1 MIGAFI
7 HIFKLTAM
15 QKVKHQLVFREDDFE
30 MLTACLNDGRRAS
43 AFGPQIVEALQADFK
58 KAKLVKKDEFP
69 TDVVRLN
76 SKVIVKDVNN
86 DKTMEIIVVMPED
99 ADIKQR
105 KISVMNPVGV
115 ALIGFRQGQQVAWQV
130 PTGQK
135 KFTIMEVINQD

>member
-1 MIGAFI
+1 
-7 HIFKLTAM
+7 M
-15 QKVKHQLVFREDDFE
+15 QKVKHQLVFREDDYE
-30 MLTACLNDGRRAS
+30 MLTACLSDGARAS

-58 KAKLVKKDEFP
+58 KAKLVSKDQFP
-69 TDVVRLN
+69 ADVVRLN